1 MSRLPRPFVFLL
13 MVLITGGHMPMMA
26 HAMPLRLSTWN
37 LDWLTTRPA
46 GDRALPDD
54 VRPRDM
60 ADIVRL
66 ARYAAR
72 LHPDIAALEEV
83 DTPELAARLFPA
95 PDYRI
100 LISGD
105 GVVQKTALAVRDGLI
120 VTRHPDVRAI
130 DVYPPDA
137 PRHLRSGLDVTVGD
151 GRASL
156 RVLVIHLKAGCRDGA
171 PDDRRPACRTLYR
184 QVAALTDWIMERQDE
199 GEPFAIMGDFNH
211 MLGPGDAMLAMLG
224 ENGPLV
230 APTVGLA
237 SPCWGGNYF
246 IDHIVLGDQARQWLH
261 PDSLRVMTYREH
273 DPTSQSR
280 LSDHCP
286 VSIGLDMP

>member
-1 MSRLPRPFVFLL
+1 MPRLPRPFVFLL
-13 MVLITGGHMPMMA
+13 TLLIMGGHAPVA

-37 LDWLTTRPA
+37 LDWLTARPA

-54 VRPRDM
+54 VHPRDM
-60 ADIVRL
+60 ADIARL

-72 LHPDIAALEEV
+72 LRPDIVALEEV

-105 GVVQKTALAVRDGLI
+105 DVVQKTALAVRGGLT

-184 QVAALTDWIMERQDE
+184 QVSALTDWIMERQDE
-199 GEPFAIMGDFNH
+199 GEPFAVMGDFNH
-211 MLGPGDAMLAMLG
+211 MLSPGDAMLAMLA

-230 APTVGLA
+230 APTVGMA
-237 SPCWGGNYF
+237 SPCWGGTYF
-246 IDHIVLGDQARQWLH
+246 IDHIVLGDQARQWLRA
-261 PDSLRVMTYREH
+261 DSLRVMAYRER
-273 DPTSQSR
+273 DPALQSR